1 MTNTISIRKKVAE
14 LCGFTGDYQEF
25 VLDGLCGINDRS
37 TVRNPLDGSKQYIP
51 VPKYDTSLDAITRA
65 FDDHGLTYILQK
77 GVADNGDIGYFASNP
92 KGEKYSDT
100 AAKAMC
106 YLFIHC
112 MENNDGYKSD

>member
-1 MTNTISIRKKVAE
+1 MII
-14 LCGFTGDYQEF
+14 
-25 VLDGLCGINDRS
+25 
-37 TVRNPLDGSKQYIP
+37 
-51 VPKYDTSLDAITRA
+51 
-65 FDDHGLTYILQK
+65 

-92 KGEKYSDT
+92 KGKKYSDT